1 MLQGVE
7 ETALWT
13 TAKILAI
20 RALADHT
27 ARHVRKHLPK
37 LYSRELVD
45 VVFEQPYCRIANLV
59 ERGIAQRQAASRYL
73 HALSELGVLAPT
85 DVGGKER
92 LFVHP
97 RLLRLLGNEAH
108 DFARYDG

>member
-1 MLQGVE
+1 ME
-7 ETALWT
+7 ETAQWT

-27 ARHVRKHLPK
+27 AQHVRERAPK
-37 LYSRELVD
+37 VYSRELVD

-73 HALSELGVLAPT
+73 HALAELGVLTPT
-85 DVGGKER
+85 EVGKEK

-97 RLLRLLGNEAH
+97 GLLRLLASETH
-108 DFARYDG
+108 EVVRYT